1 MTQKRKVEKVKKR
14 TKKNIRKL
22 KLSVYMSKPQKH
34 FSDIMATP
42 NSPIVS
48 KRAQNDQ
55 KRQKLKKSQKTKNLS
70 K

>member
-34 FSDIMATP
+34 FSDIMATL
-42 NSPIVS
+42 NSP
-48 KRAQNDQ
+48 KGPRRAQNDP
-55 KRQKLKKSQKTKNLS
+55 KNEN
-70 K
+70 